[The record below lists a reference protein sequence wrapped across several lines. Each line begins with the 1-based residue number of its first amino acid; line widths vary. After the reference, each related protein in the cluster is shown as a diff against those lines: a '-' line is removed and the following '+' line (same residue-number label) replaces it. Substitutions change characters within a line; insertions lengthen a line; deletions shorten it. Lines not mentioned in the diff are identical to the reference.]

1 MLRPRADRLS
11 VRGSRAFARV
21 VELASRLLWVVA
33 GLAATLFC
41 LRFGMRALG
50 VRPDI
55 PLPGSLYSLTAP
67 WVQPFYRLFP
77 ITDRYDRY
85 DLPVVE
91 VASLAAAGSV
101 LGVAL
106 LVYVVGLML
115 FDRGGDTRQA

>member
-1 MLRPRADRLS
+1 MLRSGADGQRAQTL
-11 VRGSRAFARV
+11 RAFARFAD
-21 VELASRLLWVVA
+21 LASWLLWVVA

-55 PLPGSLYSLTAP
+55 PLPGLLYALTAP
-67 WVQPFYRLFP
+67 FVQPFYRLFP

-91 VASLAAAGSV
+91 VASLAASGSV

-115 FDRGGDTRQA
+115 FAKAR

>member
-1 MLRPRADRLS
+1 MSAHAPTK
-11 VRGSRAFARV
+11 FAG
-21 VELASRLLWVVA
+21 LASWLLWVVA
-33 GLAATLFC
+33 GSAATLFC

-50 VRPDI
+50 VRPDL
-55 PLPGSLYSLTAP
+55 PLPGLLYSLTLP
-67 WVQPFYRLFP
+67 FVQPFYNLFP

-91 VASLAAAGSV
+91 VASLATARSV

-115 FDRGGDTRQA
+115 FAGERRTS

>member
-1 MLRPRADRLS
+1 MPRFVS
-11 VRGSRAFARV
+11 
-21 VELASRLLWVVA
+21 LASWLLWVVA

-55 PLPGSLYSLTAP
+55 PLPGWIYSLTAP
-67 WVQPFYRLFP
+67 FVQPFYTLFP
-77 ITDRYDRY
+77 ITDRYNRY

-101 LGVAL
+101 VGVAL
-106 LVYVVGLML
+106 VVFVVGLVV
-115 FDRGGDTRQA
+115 FARERGVRVQNRGNGNSL